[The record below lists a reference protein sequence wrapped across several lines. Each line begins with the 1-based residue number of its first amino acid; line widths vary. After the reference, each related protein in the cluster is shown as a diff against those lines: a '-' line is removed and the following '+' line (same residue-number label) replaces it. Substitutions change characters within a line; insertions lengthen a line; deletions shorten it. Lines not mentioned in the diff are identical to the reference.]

1 MDALTGYPVC
11 FPLTPEHAAS
21 IVGAPYLF
29 LREFKSLFKEGI
41 PMNRFY
47 SLVLAPPLFC
57 ILTLT
62 LVACSAGNQQ
72 QSQPE
77 PPDTRAADES
87 AIRTLDADWVKAV
100 AAKDAAQTTSFY
112 ADGASLLAPGAPLAT
127 GKDAVQKTWAG
138 LMGTPGFALTFAP
151 TKIEVSRASDLA
163 YDLGEYQLTTNDKKG
178 KPQTVKAKY
187 VVVWGKQPGG
197 TWKTLV
203 DTATTTQ

>member
-1 MDALTGYPVC
+1 
-11 FPLTPEHAAS
+11 LTPEHAAS

-29 LREFKSLFKEGI
+29 LGEFKPLFMEGN

-47 SLVLAPPLFC
+47 LVLAPLLLC
-57 ILTLT
+57 ILALT
-62 LVACSAGNQQ
+62 SIACSAGNQQ

-77 PPDTRAADES
+77 RPDTRAADES
-87 AIRTLDADWVKAV
+87 AIRALDADWVKAV

-127 GKDAVQKTWAG
+127 GKDAIQKSWAD
-138 LMGTPGFALTFAP
+138 LMSTPGFALTFAP
-151 TKIEVSRASDLA
+151 TKIEVSRAGDLA

-178 KPQTVKAKY
+178 KPQTVNAKY

-197 TWKTLV
+197 TWKALV